1 MSACRPSATPCQYP
15 VPLNFVGR
23 VLFSFAATGV
33 RTPRSLGSNLYSLG
47 PAVSNTAAR
56 LPALISNQC
65 ARPCR
70 NSFSDRPSVP
80 LTVM

>member
-47 PAVSNTAAR
+47 PAVSNT
-56 LPALISNQC
+56 C